1 MGPDASAPSARLQ
14 QAKQFVAE
22 VIGVSGD
29 PVGLL
34 PTPLGVRILSGGQL
48 RSGDV
53 ISNFH
58 RSLTV
63 ESSAAN
69 ISDAARHDTL
79 SCASVESPG
88 VHVQKSHWVAVFVKK
103 SVWLVR
109 VRFSLMWTLRSLIDG
124 DGAMSFSLPLPV
136 VHNRLHNC
144 FAEVEM

>member
-88 VHVQKSHWVAVFVKK
+88 VHVEKSHWVAVFVKK
-103 SVWLVR
+103 SVRLVR